1 MNETQA
7 ATTRFCARVA
17 GPFLIVVAL
26 MILSRADTF
35 PMLLPTMMQD
45 APLVMITGV
54 WTLLLGLVFYAAHHH
69 LGSPAAIALTV
80 LALVVVLRG
89 AMLMVLPETLITIA
103 GQVGQVP
110 PVLMGITALLTV
122 LGVWLSYVGWVAKNV

>member
-1 MNETQA
+1 MNEAQA

-54 WTLLLGLVFYAAHHH
+54 WTLMVGLIFYAAHHH
-69 LGSPAAIALTV
+69 LGSPAAIALTA
-80 LALVVVLRG
+80 LALVTVIRG

-110 PVLMGITALLTV
+110 PVMYGITALLGV
-122 LGVWLSYVGWVAKNV
+122 LGLWLAYVGWAAKKV

>member
-1 MNETQA
+1 MNEAQA

-54 WTLLLGLVFYAAHHH
+54 WTLLLGLIFYAAHHH

-80 LALVVVLRG
+80 LALVVVVRG

-110 PVLMGITALLTV
+110 PIMMGLTALLGLV
-122 LGVWLSYVGWVAKNV
+122 GLWLTYVGWMAKKV